1 MINNVLEQQQIDHLL
16 IGHTAHAHLYHYIR
30 ITAHA
35 VCLLLHMQEAAMLA
49 APFAAINFESLKN
62 IKKTFQ
68 EVSDKIYYGE
78 TLPPVGSLTLSYSK
92 FLDLLEA
99 RQVKRIT
106 LLADGKVALVEVL
119 FLHSTCHLLVPSTS
133 Y

>member
-1 MINNVLEQQQIDHLL
+1 
-16 IGHTAHAHLYHYIR
+16 
-30 ITAHA
+30 
-35 VCLLLHMQEAAMLA
+35 MLA
-49 APFAAINFESLKN
+49 APLAAINFESLKN

-68 EVSDKIYYGE
+68 DFSDKIYYGE

-106 LLADGKVALVEVL
+106 LLADGKVALVEVP
-119 FLHSTCHLLVPSTS
+119 CMRHLQSHAVDSIRLQCIALLSGSMYSIISVG
-133 Y
+133 

>member
-1 MINNVLEQQQIDHLL
+1 
-16 IGHTAHAHLYHYIR
+16 
-30 ITAHA
+30 
-35 VCLLLHMQEAAMLA
+35 MLA
-49 APFAAINFESLKN
+49 APFAAINFESLKD

-68 EVSDKIYYGE
+68 DFSDKIYYGE

-106 LLADGKVALVEVL
+106 LMADGKVALVEVPCMHL
-119 FLHSTCHLLVPSTS
+119 NCHFLPHAVCNPRLACSALLPDSSMYSLQSVV
-133 Y
+133 YVM

>member
-1 MINNVLEQQQIDHLL
+1 MINNVLQQQIDHLL
-16 IGHTAHAHLYHYIR
+16 IGHTAHAHLYPYIR
-30 ITAHA
+30 ITAYA
-35 VCLLLHMQEAAMLA
+35 ACLLLHMQEAAMLA

-68 EVSDKIYYGE
+68 EFSDKIYYGE

-119 FLHSTCHLLVPSTS
+119 SLHPTCRVLIQSTWL